1 MCTSPHSMTEE
12 LKMYLPSVG
21 SFLVGLFSFPLLQ
34 PWIGSSYFLS
44 SSESRVLS
52 SYLWKSGL
60 LPTPPP
66 AFEFPNLLNFGSI
79 SASAFFSSDIKWSE
93 SAKGWQGLVF
103 FFCGQ
108 VTFRSSIWVLSTVAS
123 GRCKGRTR
131 EIQHRSTERKLSPS
145 LGLGNSHGPFTIY
158 LVLTLMGCTRCKS
171 KLLRGNDPRN
181 VTMDFKWGSFQPRS
195 RGDKNHK
202 LE

>member
-1 MCTSPHSMTEE
+1 MNRVVLLPLILREQSPLFISLEIRATPHPTPCLWISQ
-12 LKMYLPSVG
+12 SV
-21 SFLVGLFSFPLLQ
+21 
-34 PWIGSSYFLS
+34 
-44 SSESRVLS
+44 E
-52 SYLWKSGL
+52 LWKY
-60 LPTPPP
+60 
-66 AFEFPNLLNFGSI
+66 FSI
-79 SASAFFSSDIKWSE
+79 GILFLRYKVSLRRGGRDWY
-93 SAKGWQGLVF
+93 F

-145 LGLGNSHGPFTIY
+145 LGLGNSRGPFTIY

-195 RGDKNHK
+195 SGDKKSQAGVEFCQLGNQSGGSEAIWFMEK
-202 LE
+202 YSILNTNPWL